1 FFSLAPSPT
10 SSFTLSLH
18 DALPI
23 LFLGRY
29 LGWVSMY
36 LLVLYI
42 GYTQLPTGLR
52 GVSDWL
58 SPVFGIHFN
67 TLIVAAHLVFTNPL
81 TNPAIFSLW
90 MTAGLVGGLIAGGRT
105 GRGFTVGLTVFL
117 STLGAMGLA
126 ALAIFRSF
134 YVSINSVNIP
144 PMPTGF
150 SITALASGPIAQ

>member
-81 TNPAIFSLW
+81 TNPRSEEHTSELQSRFD
-90 MTAGLVGGLIAGGRT
+90 LVCRL
-105 GRGFTVGLTVFL
+105 LL
-117 STLGAMGLA
+117 EK
-126 ALAIFRSF
+126 
-134 YVSINSVNIP
+134 
-144 PMPTGF
+144 
-150 SITALASGPIAQ
+150 